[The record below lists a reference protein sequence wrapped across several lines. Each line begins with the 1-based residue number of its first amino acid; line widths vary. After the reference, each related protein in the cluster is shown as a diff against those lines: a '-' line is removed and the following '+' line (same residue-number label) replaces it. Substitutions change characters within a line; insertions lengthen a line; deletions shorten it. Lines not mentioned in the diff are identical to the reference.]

1 MKIAS
6 NTTITAIAIPI
17 FPKRFSPP
25 REAPA
30 GTVMF
35 AAVGRGEWEGCPND
49 VLSFLG
55 EAGCPTVK
63 LMLWLKEVEEEPES
77 VKLMLWLKEVEE
89 EQEHEAEPESVDQE
103 SQEHEEEAAAGGGG
117 LVVRKRETEGE
128 EGCPVG
134 M

>member
-63 LMLWLKEVEEEPES
+63 LL
-77 VKLMLWLKEVEE
+77 LWLKEVEE
-89 EQEHEAEPESVDQE
+89 EQEHEAEPEPVDQE